1 MKTIIKNTIT
11 CGQNDLKN
19 MSITQNGTVAVHT
32 AEGVALPHVMMDN
45 VRMEMGGGE
54 IIVSKEIKANPFC
67 RRRTTLLHTG
77 TADIAHIAL
86 LLDKNGTGTITIRG
100 IFKDVTD
107 AKAAV
112 EEAKK
117 TIEADM
123 TLIGLDFQHEA
134 RLLDK
139 SYRRDKAAYERSEEK
154 RVAALLECEEANR
167 AAIRAALKTLNIEH

>member
-1 MKTIIKNTIT
+1 
-11 CGQNDLKN
+11 
-19 MSITQNGTVAVHT
+19 
-32 AEGVALPHVMMDN
+32 MM
-45 VRMEMGGGE
+45 
-54 IIVSKEIKANPFC
+54 
-67 RRRTTLLHTG
+67 
-77 TADIAHIAL
+77 
-86 LLDKNGTGTITIRG
+86 DKNGTGTITIRG

-139 SYRRDKAAYERSEEK
+139 SYKRDKAAYERSEEK
-154 RVAALLECEEANR
+154 RVAELLQREERNKAQIK
-167 AAIRAALKTLNIEH
+167 AAFKAPSTLAE

>member
-67 RRRTTLLHTG
+67 RRRTNPAPHRNSRHRPHRPAAGQERHRHHHHSRHLQGCHRRQSR
-77 TADIAHIAL
+77 
-86 LLDKNGTGTITIRG
+86 RG
-100 IFKDVTD
+100 RGQKDHRGRHDT
-107 AKAAV
+107 
-112 EEAKK
+112 
-117 TIEADM
+117 
-123 TLIGLDFQHEA
+123 H
-134 RLLDK
+134 
-139 SYRRDKAAYERSEEK
+139 
-154 RVAALLECEEANR
+154 R
-167 AAIRAALKTLNIEH
+167 A